1 MTRLLL
7 LVLTVAALSVSHH
20 AATPRGEPANGL
32 VLTIRQISR
41 SGSIAVELGNVTAR
55 PIRIW
60 RESNSWGASPW
71 RVLRISKGHLETFY
85 QNSARGFMLNAPQ
98 VFEIPP
104 GGHVEQTLDL
114 NGRYWCAFGQCT
126 KDERR
131 SDDKGVRF
139 DEGDTAIVIYDV
151 PFAPETLEKNAWYGV
166 VAAIATVQ

>member
-1 MTRLLL
+1 
-7 LVLTVAALSVSHH
+7 
-20 AATPRGEPANGL
+20 
-32 VLTIRQISR
+32 
-41 SGSIAVELGNVTAR
+41 
-55 PIRIW
+55 
-60 RESNSWGASPW
+60 
-71 RVLRISKGHLETFY
+71 
-85 QNSARGFMLNAPQ
+85 MLNAPQ